1 MFGNLFARKRKVL
14 ARLSGAQKALANRPN
29 EFLVGLEKQL
39 LDEYFSILL
48 QEEEY
53 WALKSRLN
61 ATTYGDRNTS
71 YFHISTVIRRH
82 RNKIKCIKDGRRGMD
97 C

>member
-53 WALKSRLN
+53 
-61 ATTYGDRNTS
+61 
-71 YFHISTVIRRH
+71 
-82 RNKIKCIKDGRRGMD
+82 
-97 C
+97 